1 MMEFLFPFHPRTVH
15 FPIALTLVGVFFI
28 VLSAVLARRGDNGGG
43 AAMRW
48 VQYGRTTLGLGWA
61 ATLIAIT
68 TGLIDQSRARDD
80 VAVVSTINLH
90 ITTGIALVVAS
101 GLALYWPLRD
111 RQVFTRHRWSYVGLM
126 LLVAALVV
134 VESWL
139 GGKLVY
145 ELGVGIRATP

>member
-1 MMEFLFPFHPRTVH
+1 MMEILFPFHPRTVH
-15 FPIALTLVGVFFI
+15 FPIALTLVGVFSI
-28 VLSAVLARRGDNGGG
+28 VLSAVLARRGDNEGGD
-43 AAMRW
+43 ATRW
-48 VQYGRTTLGLGWA
+48 LRYGRTTLGLGWA
-61 ATLIAIT
+61 ATLIAIM
-68 TGLIDQSRARDD
+68 TGLVDQSRARDD

-90 ITTGIALVVAS
+90 ITTGIALVVAL

-111 RQVFTRHRWSYVGLM
+111 RQVFTRHRWSYIGL
-126 LLVAALVV
+126 LLFVAALVV